1 MPVRP
6 RGVAGGG
13 IVHRVMLLV
22 GVVLWPTVSLRAQ
35 AAEARPTGAAPV
47 GARID
52 ATQGAARA
60 QSGALERRI
69 SVDLKEVKLRDALL
83 EVARRAGVG
92 VIYGDEVSTDRRTVS
107 VHLSN
112 APAAEVL
119 AAVLRGSGYTF
130 TVSRAGVVVVVRE
143 RSAAPEVSAP
153 SGTVLGRVID
163 SVTSEPLKG
172 AVVAVKGAKLTT
184 VTNERGIYLLSDV
197 PAGVQ
202 TITARYLGYL
212 VAEKEVSV
220 VDSQRVRVDF
230 ALRMTMSRLQEVVT
244 TATGPRRRMDL
255 PNDVAVLNVDSL
267 VATQPVTS
275 VTDLLATRVPG
286 LVVQHTSG
294 APGDPA
300 RLRLRG
306 VSSISRGNDPIV
318 IVDGVRVYYDQ
329 SGSRAGN
336 LTGGAFGSGA
346 VAATPSP
353 LDQLDVHSIET
364 IEVVKGPSA
373 ATLYGADAANG
384 VIVITTKKGRQGPAR
399 WTITATQGLS
409 QMPGRY
415 PDQYLRFGHDYSG
428 NALSCPLTNN
438 ICVAGVD
445 SLVRFQALNDPALTV
460 LGQGRSTSLTLGVD
474 GGTSGLSYSLTGSY
488 DDETGI
494 VKLPGVEVARFET
507 MHGSAPPAWM
517 RRPQTL
523 TRWSATGRVA
533 AQLGPKADA
542 SFTTTLTRETQ
553 RRSSLETQLSTL
565 METYVDRSTET
576 YYRTGSGFLSPVSVL
591 VPDFYQ
597 RATDGATNFTNAA
610 SLNWRPRA
618 WLTASADA
626 GLNVIAR
633 TDELLLPK
641 GMLDTLGSL
650 ATARGSSVVS
660 TVNVRA
666 LATRSLPLGF
676 TFQFAVGANYTKTA
690 IADLRTSVTGL
701 AQGTTGLNGAGQVF
715 PPSETVSEVTSA
727 GWYVAPALS
736 HKRFFLDMGLR
747 FDGGSTYGSHVSL
760 PTFPKLG
767 GSWLISDEP
776 WFPFKRVFNTLRLRA
791 AYGHAGVQP
800 GITDKLRLYTGS
812 TGFVDGAG
820 ASVTTIGAST
830 LGNTE
835 LKPERSTELEG
846 GFDADLWDDR
856 ISVTFSGYRKLR
868 KDALL
873 QVPVAPSVYG
883 NDVTV
888 WKNIGVVRNTGLEA
902 TVTTQLVRTDP
913 VTWSWTLGVSRNR
926 NLVVSLAPG
935 MQPITLNYGQR
946 VAAGYPLFGRWA
958 KPIKGYADVNGD
970 GIIQPGEVQVGDSA
984 VFLGE
989 TVPNYEATLHT
1000 TFSVL
1005 RGAITVDAG
1014 LDYQDGLTQRN
1025 ETISLN
1031 PFLVRGANDPAAPL
1045 AEQAAMAALDRTD
1058 YGLIQTVS
1066 LLRFN
1071 SLSVAYNASPRLAQ
1085 RFGASALS
1093 VAVQGMN
1100 LGLHTNYRGKDPDV
1114 NAFTTG
1120 NGVVDTGVLPQPR
1133 TWRLT
1138 LRAGF

>member
-1 MPVRP
+1 MVSRSTVIACGAAVLGSFVLGASRVQAQSAAPQSMDRQPAPRAAAAQPASARRQGPPLERIVSLTLVKVRLDTALDRIAALADVPIVYTDQVVPV
-6 RGVAGGG
+6 A
-13 IVHRVMLLV
+13 RVISATLKDVSVRRALE
-22 GVVLWPTVSLRAQ
+22 VVLRG
-35 AAEARPTGAAPV
+35 TGV
-47 GARID
+47 
-52 ATQGAARA
+52 
-60 QSGALERRI
+60 
-69 SVDLKEVKLRDALL
+69 
-83 EVARRAGVG
+83 
-92 VIYGDEVSTDRRTVS
+92 
-107 VHLSN
+107 
-112 APAAEVL
+112 AAEVRGDRI
-119 AAVLRGSGYTF
+119 VLR
-130 TVSRAGVVVVVRE
+130 RPDAGAVDTGE
-143 RSAAPEVSAP
+143 TGAI
-153 SGTVLGRVID
+153 LGRVRD
-163 SVTSEPLKG
+163 SVTARP
-172 AVVAVKGAKLTT
+172 VKGVLVSIGGTALTATTNDSGAFWFAK
-184 VTNERGIYLLSDV
+184 V
-197 PAGVQ
+197 PAGMHQ
-202 TITARYLGYL
+202 LTARMVGYM
-212 VAEKEVSV
+212 VAQREVV
-220 VDSQRVRVDF
+220 VQPGRTVGVEL
-230 ALRMTMSRLQEVVT
+230 ALRMSMTRLQEVVT

-255 PNDVAVLNVDSL
+255 PNDVAVLNVDSI

-306 VSSISRGNDPIV
+306 VNSISRGNDPIV

-329 SGSRAGN
+329 SGIRAQN
-336 LTGGAFGSGA
+336 LTQGAERGY
-346 VAATPSP
+346 AAPSP

-384 VIVITTKKGRQGPAR
+384 VIVITTKKGRPGPAR
-399 WTITATQGLS
+399 WRVSASQGLS
-409 QMPGRY
+409 SMPGRY
-415 PDQYLRFGHDYSG
+415 PDQYLRFAHDYGG
-428 NALSCPLTNN
+428 NAFICRLSRNCA
-438 ICVAGVD
+438 AGVD

-460 LGQGRSTSLTLGVD
+460 LGQGRSTSLALGVD

-494 VKLPGVEVARFET
+494 LKLPGAEVARFESL
-507 MHGSAPPAWM
+507 HGSAPPSWM

-523 TRWSATGRVA
+523 TRWSGTGRVT

-553 RRSSLETQLSTL
+553 QRSSLEAQLAQL
-565 METYVDRSTET
+565 MSTYVDRGTQT
-576 YYRTGSGFLSPVSVL
+576 YYQVNDIGGYQPVSAL

-597 RATDGATNFTNAA
+597 RATDVATNFTNAA

-618 WLTASADA
+618 WLTASVDG

-633 TDELLLPK
+633 TDEVLLPR

-666 LATRSLPLGF
+666 LATRALPLGF
-676 TFQFAVGANYTKTA
+676 TFQFALGANYTKTA
-690 IADLRTSVTGL
+690 IADLSTSVTGL
-701 AQGTTGLNGAGQVF
+701 AQGTTGLTGAAQVS

-736 HKRFFLDMGLR
+736 HKRFFLDAGLR

-800 GITDKLRLYTGS
+800 GLADKLRLYTVS
-812 TGFVDGAG
+812 TGFVDGIG

-846 GFDADLWDDR
+846 GFDADLWEDR
-856 ISVTFSGYRKLR
+856 ISVTLSGYRKIR

-883 NDVTV
+883 NSVTV

-935 MQPITLNYGQR
+935 MQPINLGDGQR
-946 VAAGYPLFGRWA
+946 VAAGYPLFGHWA
-958 KPIKGYADVNGD
+958 KPIKGYLDVNGD
-970 GIIQPGEVQVGDSA
+970 GIIQLGEVQV
-984 VFLGE
+984 
-989 TVPNYEATLHT
+989 
-1000 TFSVL
+1000 
-1005 RGAITVDAG
+1005 
-1014 LDYQDGLTQRN
+1014 
-1025 ETISLN
+1025 
-1031 PFLVRGANDPAAPL
+1031 
-1045 AEQAAMAALDRTD
+1045 
-1058 YGLIQTVS
+1058 
-1066 LLRFN
+1066 
-1071 SLSVAYNASPRLAQ
+1071 
-1085 RFGASALS
+1085 
-1093 VAVQGMN
+1093 
-1100 LGLHTNYRGKDPDV
+1100 
-1114 NAFTTG
+1114 
-1120 NGVVDTGVLPQPR
+1120 
-1133 TWRLT
+1133 
-1138 LRAGF
+1138 